1 MQPDDTIAIPPP
13 DRESEVLTIIE
24 AADVLRCSKAHVSN
38 LLNGR
43 IANVSP
49 LPYFAIGRRKLVRRS
64 ALRRW
69 IEHAETK
76 RQ

>member
-1 MQPDDTIAIPPP
+1 MQPDDKISIAPP

-24 AADVLRCSKAHVSN
+24 VAAVLRCSKAHVSN
-38 LLNGR
+38 LLSGR
-43 IANVSP
+43 IATVSP
-49 LPYFAIGRRKLVRRS
+49 LPYFAVGRRKLVTRS